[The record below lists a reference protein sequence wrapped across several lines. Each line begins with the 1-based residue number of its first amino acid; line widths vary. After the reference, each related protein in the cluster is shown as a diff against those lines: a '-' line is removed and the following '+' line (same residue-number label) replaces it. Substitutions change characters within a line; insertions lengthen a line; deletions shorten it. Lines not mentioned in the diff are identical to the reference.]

1 MTDETQ
7 PLILPSDRRAK
18 LVSGFQAAFCST
30 PERFFSAPGRTEIG
44 GNHTDHQ
51 GGHVLAAAV
60 NLDTVAAVKRNHSR
74 RIRVQSEGY
83 PLSVIRLD
91 HLQPIPDEANSA
103 AALIRGVVSRF
114 VQWGC
119 PVEGFDAYITS
130 TVLPGSGLASS
141 AAFEVLLGTILN
153 CLFFDG
159 KCTGL
164 DIAAAGQYA
173 EHTFFK
179 KPCGLMDQ
187 LTSAAGN
194 LVAINL
200 TEPDQPVLHPVSFDF
215 SSCGHA
221 LCMVDSR
228 ASHAGLTSEYAAIPP
243 GDENP
248 ERLFRQ
254 GAAQSGGRV
263 GILCR
268 HSCPAQPGRRP
279 GRFAGHSFLSGGQT
293 SPGTGRRL
301 GGGRFDKFLR
311 LVRLSG
317 YSSYMYLQNVIPTG
331 AVAHQELG
339 LTLALCEHYLAG
351 RGAYRSTAA
360 DLPARCRPSCPWT
373 VWSPFNPG
381 WTTPSERAP
390 VRLCPSAHGAA

>member
-7 PLILPSDRRAK
+7 PLILPSGPPGEAGFRISSRLLLHTGALFLCTRPHRNRRQPYR
-18 LVSGFQAAFCST
+18 S
-30 PERFFSAPGRTEIG
+30 PGRACSG
-44 GNHTDHQ
+44 
-51 GGHVLAAAV
+51 
-60 NLDTVAAVKRNHSR
+60 R
-74 RIRVQSEGY
+74 RRQPGY
-83 PLSVIRLD
+83 RRRCEAKSLPADPRSVRRLPLICDSCPD

-153 CLFFDG
+153 NLFFDG

-173 EHTFFK
+173 EHTFLR

-228 ASHAGLTSEYAAIPP
+228 ASHAGLTSEYAAIPQ
-243 GDENP
+243 EMK
-248 ERLFRQ
+248 
-254 GAAQSGGRV
+254 
-263 GILCR
+263 I
-268 HSCPAQPGRRP
+268 
-279 GRFAGHSFLSGGQT
+279 LSGYFDKELLSQVAESEFYAAIPALRSLAGDRAVLRAIHFYQEDKRV
-293 SPGTGRRL
+293 PEQVAALEAGD
-301 GGGRFDKFLR
+301 FDKFLR

-317 YSSYMYLQNVIPTG
+317 YSSYMYLQNVIQP
-331 AVAHQELG
+331 APW
-339 LTLALCEHYLAG
+339 
-351 RGAYRSTAA
+351 RIRSWA
-360 DLPARCRPSCPWT
+360 
-373 VWSPFNPG
+373 
-381 WTTPSERAP
+381 
-390 VRLCPSAHGAA
+390 